1 MYFNYFLRMKH
12 TLLLFFLLILSLGTL
27 LSQNSVRPDL
37 SVYPN
42 PATEYIT
49 VNDPNESVGFVLL
62 FNLVG
67 KKVREFEY
75 DKGANLPVG
84 DLPKGMYMVQLQDR
98 QRNIL
103 KTQMVDKR

>member
-1 MYFNYFLRMKH
+1 MQNLTLRMKYM
-12 TLLLFFLLILSLGTL
+12 LLLSFFLTL
-27 LSQNSVRPDL
+27 FTGSAASQTALRPEL

-42 PATEYIT
+42 PAVEYIA
-49 VNDPNESVGFVLL
+49 VNDPNESVGFVAI

-67 KKVREFEY
+67 KKVKEFEY
-75 DKGANLPVG
+75 SKGANLPVG

-98 QRNIL
+98 QHNVL